1 MFNKVL
7 FCGVAAM
14 ALIAGLGG
22 TALPADFPAP
32 GGADTSYSDNQNV
45 DPPNRVGRLSFMAGT
60 VSFHAADQD
69 QWSPATLNF
78 PVTTGDSF
86 WTQPDAR
93 AEIEIGAAE
102 VRLDQSSEV
111 DVVRLDDSGTQIQV
125 AQGNVNISFATQPE
139 AGFQV
144 LTPRGKVI
152 FTQPG
157 RYHIDAGQ
165 MNGDQPSDQVLV
177 TVLQGEARF
186 DAANGSHA
194 IAVGQTLT
202 ASGQPVNFTV
212 GQALQVTAFD
222 QWAQSRD
229 PKPAAAGAPAVG
241 SSITWNGPAPAASP
255 SLQYV
260 SPDTTGYQDL
270 DTYGSW
276 NTTADYGAV
285 WYPSSVGADWAPYR
299 YGHWAYVAPWG
310 WTWIDDAPWGFAPF
324 HYGRWAFIDGR
335 WGWCPGEFARRPVYA
350 PALVAFIGDDD
361 FSIGVSIGF
370 GERHVGWVPLAP
382 HEAFRPYYHASPTY
396 IRNVNITTVNN
407 TVINN
412 ITNVTNVTNVNDGAV
427 TAASFRNARGATVVR
442 EAAFTGA
449 APVERATIAVAG
461 DELAKARVENRLD
474 RFRPSAA
481 AKAGVSVAAA
491 AYPTAAKIGTPD
503 SAAAQT
509 VPKSPGPAF
518 NRNGDRTRGFAR
530 NAGTAPAATG
540 NAKTDVAPLA
550 ATPGAPGPAIVH
562 RGNESRRANE
572 NTAASPAPVQTD
584 RAAQSDHGTAPANPA
599 ATNATAGAPG
609 PVIVHRNN
617 APGGNTNPFNRDN
630 GNAARA
636 NEPAGATGPAIVQHG
651 NATGTANAES
661 SGNRNVRGGAQVN
674 TNASAAPGP
683 GIVQGHGQTGTANSD
698 APSRR
703 DAINAARVEPSAG
716 PQPSI
721 PGPAIVHV
729 NPAPRTVVPT
739 ERSVPE
745 NRAAPV
751 QAQAQRTMPGPSV
764 VQQNAVPR
772 AMTPTANVLHT
783 NRTSPGEMRRST
795 PPGPAVV
802 QQAPQ
807 RVAPAIEAP
816 AHNQPAE
823 VRRDV
828 PSNPTFGAAQTQRQA
843 PQIRQAETPHGGPAA
858 GAAQDANGRA
868 QAEQQARRNAPNA
881 PKNTQPNNDPRQNV
895 N

>member
-7 FCGVAAM
+7 FRGVGAM
-14 ALIAGLGG
+14 ALIVALGG
-22 TALPADFPAP
+22 TALPADYPAP
-32 GGADTSYSDNQNV
+32 TGADTSYSDNQNV
-45 DPPNRVGRLSFMAGT
+45 DPPSRVGRLSFLEGT

-102 VRLDQSSEV
+102 VRLDQASEV

-125 AQGNVNISFATQPE
+125 AQGNVIISFATQPE

-157 RYHIDAGQ
+157 RYHIDAGR
-165 MNGDQPSDQVLV
+165 MNGDQPSDQILV

-186 DAANGSHA
+186 DADNGSHA

-229 PKPAAAGAPAVG
+229 PKPVAAAGAPAVG
-241 SSITWNGPAPAASP
+241 SSITWNGPARAASP

-276 NTTADYGAV
+276 STTADYGAV

-299 YGHWAYVAPWG
+299 YGHWAYVGPWG

-324 HYGRWAFIDGR
+324 HYGRWAFVDGR
-335 WGWCPGEFARRPVYA
+335 WGWCPGEFVRRPVYA

-361 FSIGVSIGF
+361 FSIGISIGF

-382 HEAFRPYYHASPTY
+382 HEAFRPYYHASPAY
-396 IRNVNITTVNN
+396 VRNVNITTVNN

-412 ITNVTNVTNVNDGAV
+412 ITNVTNVTNVNGGAV

-461 DELAKARVENRLD
+461 DQLAKARVENRLD

-481 AKAGVSVAAA
+481 ARAGVAMPAAA
-491 AYPTAAKIGTPD
+491 DVTAVKTGLPNATAD
-503 SAAAQT
+503 LT

-518 NRNGDRTRGFAR
+518 DRNGDRARGFAH
-530 NAGTAPAATG
+530 NGGTAAAVSTG
-540 NAKTDVAPLA
+540 GKTATAPS
-550 ATPGAPGPAIVH
+550 ATMVGAPGPAIVH
-562 RGNESRRANE
+562 RGNDSRRANE
-572 NTAASPAPVQTD
+572 NAGANAAVVAPDHAATANLGN
-584 RAAQSDHGTAPANPA
+584 AAENA

-609 PVIVHRNN
+609 PAIVQRNN
-617 APGGNTNPFNRDN
+617 ARGGNANPFNRDN
-630 GNAARA
+630 GNAVRA
-636 NEPAGATGPAIVQHG
+636 NVTAGASGPAIVQRG
-651 NATGTANAES
+651 NVAGATRNNS
-661 SGNRNVRGGAQVN
+661 SGNRDVQGRAQVN
-674 TNASAAPGP
+674 VNASAAPGP
-683 GIVQGHGQTGTANSD
+683 AIVHRNAGIGTANAD

-703 DAINAARVEPSAG
+703 DALNAARLHPSAG
-716 PQPSI
+716 RSLSN
-721 PGPAIVHV
+721 PGPAIVHE
-729 NPAPRTVVPT
+729 NTAPRAVMPT
-739 ERSVPE
+739 EKPAPE
-745 NRAAPV
+745 NRTAPALV
-751 QAQAQRTMPGPSV
+751 QRSLPGPAI
-764 VQQNAVPR
+764 VQQNA
-772 AMTPTANVLHT
+772 ASTAPTANVLHT
-783 NRTSPGEMRRST
+783 NRTARSETRHST
-795 PPGPAVV
+795 PPGPAIV
-802 QQAPQ
+802 QQAPP
-807 RVAPAIEAP
+807 RISPAIDAPARNLP
-816 AHNQPAE
+816 AS
-823 VRRDV
+823 VRRET
-828 PSNPTFGAAQTQRQA
+828 PSNPTIGAAQPQRQA
-843 PQIRQAETPHGGPAA
+843 PQIRQAETPRIGPAA
-858 GAAQDANGRA
+858 GPAQNANARA
-868 QAEQQARRNAPNA
+868 RAEQQARRNAPNA
-881 PKNTQPNNDPRQNV
+881 PNNAPPANDPRQNQ
-895 N
+895 NLN

>member
-7 FCGVAAM
+7 FRGVAAM
-14 ALIAGLGG
+14 ALIVALGG
-22 TALPADFPAP
+22 TALPADYPAP
-32 GGADTSYSDNQNV
+32 TGADTSYSDNQNV
-45 DPPNRVGRLSFMAGT
+45 DPPSRVGRLSFLDGT
-60 VSFHAADQD
+60 VSFHAADQN

-186 DAANGSHA
+186 DADNGSHA

-229 PKPAAAGAPAVG
+229 PKPVAAAGGPAVG
-241 SSITWNGPAPAASP
+241 SSITWNGPATSASP

-276 NTTADYGAV
+276 STTADYGAV
-285 WYPSSVGADWAPYR
+285 WYPRSVGADWAPYR

-361 FSIGVSIGF
+361 FSIGISIGF

-382 HEAFRPYYHASPTY
+382 HEAFRPYYHASPAY
-396 IRNVNITTVNN
+396 VRNVNITTVNN

-412 ITNVTNVTNVNDGAV
+412 ITNVTNVTNVDGGAV
-427 TAASFRNARGATVVR
+427 TAASFRNARSATVVR

-449 APVERATIAVAG
+449 APVERAKIAVG
-461 DELAKARVENRLD
+461 SDTLAKARVENRLD
-474 RFRPSAA
+474 GFRPSAA
-481 AKAGVSVAAA
+481 ARAGVSVAAA
-491 AYPTAAKIGTPD
+491 ADPSAAKIGTPD
-503 SAAAQT
+503 STAAQA

-530 NAGTAPAATG
+530 NAGTTPAAAG
-540 NAKTDVAPLA
+540 NAKTDL
-550 ATPGAPGPAIVH
+550 APGPAIVR
-562 RGNESRRANE
+562 RGNESHRANE
-572 NTAASPAPVQTD
+572 NTGASPASLQTD
-584 RAAQSDHGTAPANPA
+584 LAAQSDHGTAPANPA
-599 ATNATAGAPG
+599 AANATVGAPGPAIVRRNNAPGGNANPFNRNNGNAARANATAGAPG
-609 PVIVHRNN
+609 P
-617 APGGNTNPFNRDN
+617 
-630 GNAARA
+630 
-636 NEPAGATGPAIVQHG
+636 AIVQHA
-651 NATGTANAES
+651 NITGTANAES
-661 SGNRNVRGGAQVN
+661 SGTRNVRGGAQIN
-674 TNASAAPGP
+674 TNITAAPGP
-683 GIVQGHGQTGTANSD
+683 SIIHRNGVTGTANAD
-698 APSRR
+698 AASRR
-703 DAINAARVEPSAG
+703 DAINAARLQPSAG
-716 PQPSI
+716 PSPAN
-721 PGPAIVHV
+721 PGPAIVHE
-729 NPAPRTVVPT
+729 NAPPRTNVPAIVPAQ
-739 ERSVPE
+739 RSVPE
-745 NRAAPV
+745 NRKAP
-751 QAQAQRTMPGPSV
+751 AQAEVQRTMPSPAIG
-764 VQQNAVPR
+764 QQNAAPR
-772 AMTPTANVLHT
+772 TIAPTANVLRT
-783 NRTSPGEMRRST
+783 NRTSPGGTPHST
-795 PPGPAVV
+795 PPSPVVV

-807 RVAPAIEAP
+807 RVAPAVEAP
-816 AHNQPAE
+816 AHNRAAT

-828 PSNPTFGAAQTQRQA
+828 PSNSPIGTAQPQRQA
-843 PQIRQAETPHGGPAA
+843 PQIRQAETPRGGPAA
-858 GAAQDANGRA
+858 NPLQNANGRA

-881 PKNTQPNNDPRQNV
+881 PKNARPNNDPRQNL

>member
-1 MFNKVL
+1 MLNKVL
-7 FCGVAAM
+7 FRGVAAM
-14 ALIAGLGG
+14 ALIVALGG
-22 TALPADFPAP
+22 TALPADYPAP
-32 GGADTSYSDNQNV
+32 TGADTSYSDNQNA
-45 DPPNRVGRLSFMAGT
+45 DPPSRVGRLSFMDGT

-86 WTQPDAR
+86 WTQPNAR

-125 AQGNVNISFATQPE
+125 AQGNVNIAFATQPE
-139 AGFQV
+139 VGFQV

-186 DAANGSHA
+186 DADNGSHA

-229 PKPAAAGAPAVG
+229 PKPVAAAGAPAVG
-241 SSITWNGPAPAASP
+241 SSITWNGPARAASP

-276 NTTADYGAV
+276 STTADYGAV
-285 WYPSSVGADWAPYR
+285 WYPSSVSADWAPYR

-324 HYGRWAFIDGR
+324 HYGRWAFVDGR
-335 WGWCPGEFARRPVYA
+335 WGWSPGEFARRPVYA

-382 HEAFRPYYHASPTY
+382 HEAFRPYYNASPTY
-396 IRNVNITTVNN
+396 VRNVNITTVNN

-412 ITNVTNVTNVNDGAV
+412 ITNVTNVTNVSGGAV

-449 APVERATIAVAG
+449 APVERAKIAIGG
-461 DELAKARVENRLD
+461 DALAKARVENRLD

-491 AYPTAAKIGTPD
+491 ADPSAAKIGTPD

-518 NRNGDRTRGFAR
+518 NRNGDRSRGLAR
-530 NAGTAPAATG
+530 AAGATPAAPG
-540 NAKTDVAPLA
+540 NAKPDA
-550 ATPGAPGPAIVH
+550 ATATAIPGALGPAIVH
-562 RGNESRRANE
+562 RGNDQRRANE
-572 NTAASPAPVQTD
+572 NT
-584 RAAQSDHGTAPANPA
+584 GANPA
-599 ATNATAGAPG
+599 AVQTEHAAQTDHGNAPDSPAAANAATGAPG
-609 PVIVHRNN
+609 PAIVHRNN
-617 APGGNTNPFNRDN
+617 APGGNGNPFNRDS
-630 GNAARA
+630 GNADRA
-636 NEPAGATGPAIVQHG
+636 KAAAGAPGPAIVQRG

-661 SGNRNVRGGAQVN
+661 AGNRDVRGGAQVN
-674 TNASAAPGP
+674 TNVPAAPGP
-683 GIVQGHGQTGTANSD
+683 AIARRNGETGAANAD
-698 APSRR
+698 ATSRR
-703 DAINAARVEPSAG
+703 DAINAARVQPSAG
-716 PQPSI
+716 PSPSSA
-721 PGPAIVHV
+721 GPAIVHE
-729 NPAPRTVVPT
+729 NAPRTVGPA
-739 ERSVPE
+739 ERPSPE
-745 NRAAPV
+745 VRRAP
-751 QAQAQRTMPGPSV
+751 AQVQRTMPRPAI
-764 VQQNAVPR
+764 VQQNDARRTVS
-772 AMTPTANVLHT
+772 PTANVLHT
-783 NRTSPGEMRRST
+783 NRSSPGGMRNSA

-802 QQAPQ
+802 QQAP

-816 AHNQPAE
+816 AHNQPAT
-823 VRRDV
+823 VRRDA
-828 PSNPTFGAAQTQRQA
+828 PGNSPIGAAQPQRQA
-843 PQIRQAETPHGGPAA
+843 PQLRQAETPRGGPAP
-858 GAAQDANGRA
+858 GPAQNAYGRG
-868 QAEQQARRNAPNA
+868 QAEQQARRNAANA
-881 PKNTQPNNDPRQNV
+881 SKNTQPNSDPRQNL